1 MFYYLVQDIKVRPF
15 SSFYVLALFKLNN
28 AVHLLDIHLLAHLDA
43 FQDQAYIS
51 FVWDVHR
58 TLKMRLLLYF
68 FGLVFAS

>member
-1 MFYYLVQDIKVRPF
+1 MFYYLVQDIKVRLF
-15 SSFYVLALFKLNN
+15 SSFYVLPLLKVNHV
-28 AVHLLDIHLLAHLDA
+28 VHLLDIHLLAHLDA

-58 TLKMRLLLYF
+58 TLKMWLLYF